1 MVNHLRIALKHIQ
14 NGTARQLTRGNYQVS
29 RIITQGVE
37 AILITHLKFK
47 GKEKYNTCRWV
58 PQNKAI
64 FICPGADAIPE
75 ETIFVI
81 RSIKRL
87 GMQVK
92 YIISSDNTDV
102 TEQYSSYLQD

>member
-1 MVNHLRIALKHIQ
+1 M
-14 NGTARQLTRGNYQVS
+14 
-29 RIITQGVE
+29 
-37 AILITHLKFK
+37 AIYADFILSGDTHLKFK

-75 ETIFVI
+75 ETIFII

-92 YIISSDNTDV
+92 HHI
-102 TEQYSSYLQD
+102 LR